1 MALLLILVALLGFA
15 FASFGSSGSSSH
27 GSGTVILPATTVTTP
42 QGKCKKQMHAEPGS
56 SHCRPPANP

>member
-1 MALLLILVALLGFA
+1 MAFLLILVALFGFA
-15 FASFGSSGSSSH
+15 FASFGG
-27 GSGTVILPATTVTTP
+27 GSGTSRGSATVTFPATTVTTP